1 MLDEDLRAQRAELVR
16 PVATLPVPD
25 IRVLR
30 RRARRRG
37 MRRAAAAAAITAVVA
52 AVAIG
57 VTVSM
62 PGAPKAGRPA
72 ASGSGGGPK
81 TWSAAP
87 GTWTRGTWEPAGRF
101 PADAAPA
108 DAPYFVEI
116 SGKSAAAAVVTDVFT
131 GKVMSTVR
139 PPQPGQSFAGVAAAG
154 DDHTFVLAAKQTG
167 SVGFYELR
175 LGPGG
180 GEESL
185 SPLFTLPL
193 RTVPRFAV
201 SPDASLLAYTSDN
214 GMEVV
219 SLAAGTGRSWTASGG
234 SASGAQAYGLSW
246 GGDATVAFVWAATSK
261 GPMPAGAG
269 IRLLDIAAPGT
280 LLQASRLLMPPCV
293 SSQVCVGGPLITPD
307 GSKVLATRITLSDTV
322 TTNVEEYSARTG
334 RPLAAETPPVRD
346 PRGAQICQV
355 LWTDPTGEQ
364 LAAFCGHA
372 GVTDGTRFTRVNLQV
387 QTAILLGSGVDF
399 AW

>member
-1 MLDEDLRAQRAELVR
+1 V
-16 PVATLPVPD
+16 
-25 IRVLR
+25 
-30 RRARRRG
+30 
-37 MRRAAAAAAITAVVA
+37 
-52 AVAIG
+52 
-57 VTVSM
+57 
-62 PGAPKAGRPA
+62 
-72 ASGSGGGPK
+72 
-81 TWSAAP
+81 
-87 GTWTRGTWEPAGRF
+87 
-101 PADAAPA
+101 
-108 DAPYFVEI
+108 I

-139 PPQPGQSFAGVAAAG
+139 PPRPGQSFAGVAAAG

-180 GEESL
+180 GAESL

-214 GMEVV
+214 GMEIV
-219 SLAAGTGRSWTASGG
+219 SLTAGTGRSWTAPGG
-234 SASGAQAYGLSW
+234 SASGAQAYALSW
-246 GGDATVAFVWAATSK
+246 GGDTTVAFVWAASTRA
-261 GPMPAGAG
+261 PLPAGAG

-280 LLQASRLLMPPCV
+280 LLQASRLLIPPCV

-334 RPLAAETPPVRD
+334 RPLAAVTPSVSD
-346 PRGAQICQV
+346 PQGGQICQV

-372 GVTDGTRFTRVNLQV
+372 GVTDGTRFTRVNLQIL
-387 QTAILLGSGVDF
+387 TGILLGSGADF